1 MNLSLPLQGPD
12 MTAVALQDELLI
24 AATDL
29 DRLRDLLDH
38 ACNQLLTGFSA
49 ASDEAEGL
57 RSSHP
62 GVADR
67 IASALTSAQIAL
79 QFQDLST
86 QLVAH
91 VLGRMHS
98 VCDALAIKAIPGDAS
113 DDVMPAFADRP
124 CPVAQ
129 REMDAGSVELF

>member
-1 MNLSLPLQGPD
+1 

-29 DRLRDLLDH
+29 DRLKDLLDH
-38 ACNQLLTGFSA
+38 ACSQLLAEFST
-49 ASDEAEGL
+49 ASAEAEYL
-57 RSSHP
+57 KASHP
-62 GVADR
+62 GVAEK
-67 IASALTSAQIAL
+67 IATALTSAQIAL

-98 VCDALAIKAIPGDAS
+98 VCDALAIQAMPGDGS
-113 DDVMPAFADRP
+113 DDVLPRFIEKS

>member
-1 MNLSLPLQGPD
+1 

-38 ACNQLLTGFSA
+38 ACSQLLTEFTTASA
-49 ASDEAEGL
+49 EAEIL
-57 RSSHP
+57 KASHP

-98 VCDALAIKAIPGDAS
+98 VCDALAIKAMPGDAS
-113 DDVMPAFADRP
+113 DDVMPKFLEKP